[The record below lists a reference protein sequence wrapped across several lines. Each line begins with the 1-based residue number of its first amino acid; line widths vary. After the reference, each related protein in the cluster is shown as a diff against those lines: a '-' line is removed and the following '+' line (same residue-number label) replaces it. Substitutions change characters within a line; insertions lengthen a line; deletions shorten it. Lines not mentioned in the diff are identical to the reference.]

1 LKIFKNQLPVVASLK
16 NSDIIASIPKHRFV
30 FVFVFRKNSLPINA
44 NMTVNKGAA
53 GNTIDALCSIIRKR
67 STKKSNDFLGKNF
80 QSEKLTN
87 KKKYLKMGITK
98 KH

>member
-1 LKIFKNQLPVVASLK
+1 
-16 NSDIIASIPKHRFV
+16 
-30 FVFVFRKNSLPINA
+30 
-44 NMTVNKGAA
+44 MTVNKGAA